1 MLAGADPAFDG
12 PVILFQDVIEILHR
26 SVVTVFLQ
34 SSFGLKLDNGWWVS
48 SVLVGVDN
56 PRRRMVLPVQRFRE
70 KALGSDGVTLGR

>member
-1 MLAGADPAFDG
+1 MTEMLARLDPAFDG

-48 SVLVGVDN
+48 NTSL
-56 PRRRMVLPVQRFRE
+56 
-70 KALGSDGVTLGR
+70 